1 MDYLSNININRNQIT
16 SYLHHIL
23 IISIIFHTFFNI
35 NYLLFNKNM
44 YIIQYF
50 LFCLFLNF

>member
-35 NYLLFNKNM
+35 IYLLFNKNM